1 MEVNSNMGNNNNLL
15 KAKSNKNDEFYT
27 RYDDISN
34 ELIRYKSSFYNKIV
48 YCNCDFPTKSEFWNY
63 FHKNF
68 SNLGLKKLICTF
80 KNWNSNA
87 KTFGAVYTGGDDEDI
102 FAGDEFYLD
111 EDGSFE
117 SDECISILKD
127 CDIVVTNPPFSLL
140 RSYISLL
147 FKYNKTFIILG
158 NQNVISTKDV
168 FPLFISNKITT
179 GYETHSHCRYFN
191 TPDGRTVSVGGVCWL
206 TNIRINKNFDNSI
219 FKTKHENELNG
230 VVYKYYD
237 NYDAL
242 NVDKVAEIPI
252 DYNGVLGVPLT
263 FIHKYDKDL
272 FEILGLTNSTKSL
285 SYCLKDNRYDT
296 TAVIDGKE
304 KYVRLLIKRR

>member
-1 MEVNSNMGNNNNLL
+1 MGDNSNLIE
-15 KAKSNKNDEFYT
+15 ARYNKDDEFYT

-34 ELIRYKSSFYNKIV
+34 ELIHYKSSFYNKIV
-48 YCNCDFPTKSEFWNY
+48 YCNCDCPTKSEFWNY

-80 KNWNSNA
+80 KNWDNDA

-111 EDGSFE
+111 GDGSFE
-117 SDECISILKD
+117 SDECINILKD

-147 FKYNKTFIILG
+147 FKYSKTFIILA
-158 NQNVISTKDV
+158 NQNVIATKDV
-168 FPLFISNKITT
+168 FPFFMSNKITT
-179 GYETHSHCRYFN
+179 GYSTRCRYFN
-191 TPDGRTVSVGGVCWL
+191 RPDGSTANVSGVCWL
-206 TNIRINKNFDNSI
+206 TNVKISKNFDNSI

-242 NVDKVAEIPI
+242 NVDKVSEIPI
-252 DYNGVLGVPLT
+252 DYNGVLGVPIT
-263 FIHKYDKDL
+263 FMYKYDKDL
-272 FEILGLTNSTKSL
+272 FEILGLN
-285 SYCLKDNRYDT
+285 T
-296 TAVIDGKE
+296 TAVIDGKR
-304 KYVRLLIKRR
+304 KYARLLIKRKIIY